1 MAVTGVRQ
9 VFPDRLRGIAL
20 LGIVVV
26 NVPLLGLSFD
36 GFTPASIDDT
46 VNRATAFLVIAL
58 AQGKF
63 YLLFSFLFGYSAAFI
78 LRDGSAPNRRRFRR
92 RLVGLAAIGLVH
104 AVFFYI
110 GDILIS
116 YAVAG
121 FGLLA
126 VSGRSDRALRR
137 WAVVGFAAGVILPFL
152 FLGPLTAIDPNS
164 LTGHTDSTLS
174 ALDEAM
180 ANGSFLEAALARLRA
195 LPIVL
200 ASLFALQ
207 DAMAFGA
214 FCLGLLAARSQAL
227 ADPEARRTQWRRM
240 AVIGLAVGL
249 PVQFAAASMALV
261 PLDDAS
267 SSWNV
272 TALGTALGFTTAP
285 ILAAGYLG
293 LLGWGLARRPQ
304 LASFA
309 AVPGRASLSVYVGE
323 SVLLSLLFCGYGLGY
338 FGQWTAL
345 PVVLSGITAWV
356 VLAALARVWLG
367 RFDQGPLES
376 LLGRWTG
383 QAQVRTYGE
392 PPRPPSGT

>member
-1 MAVTGVRQ
+1 MSVPGARQ

-26 NVPLLGLSFD
+26 NVPLLGLSYD
-36 GFTPASIDDT
+36 GFTAASLEGT
-46 VNRATAFLVIAL
+46 ANKATAFLVIAL

-92 RLVGLAAIGLVH
+92 RLIGLAVIGFVH

-116 YAVAG
+116 YAVLG

-137 WAVVGFAAGVILPFL
+137 WAIVGVAVGAILPFL

-164 LTGHTDSTLS
+164 LTGHTDPTLA
-174 ALDEAM
+174 ALDDAL
-180 ANGSFLEAALARLRA
+180 ANGTFLEAALARLRA

-200 ASLFALQ
+200 ASLVALQ
-207 DAMAFGA
+207 DVMAFGA

-227 ADPEARRTQWRRM
+227 ADPHLRLPQWRRI
-240 AVIGLAVGL
+240 ALIGLLVGL
-249 PVQFAAASMALV
+249 PIQGAAAVMALV
-261 PLDDAS
+261 PQEDAS
-267 SSWNV
+267 ASASV
-272 TALGTALGFTTAP
+272 AAVGTALGFATAP

-293 LLGWGLARRPQ
+293 LLGWGLASRPH
-304 LASFA
+304 LVAFA
-309 AVPGRASLSVYVGE
+309 AVPGRVSLSVYIGQ
-323 SVLLSLLFCGYGLGY
+323 SVLLSFLFCGYGLGY

-345 PVVLSGITAWV
+345 PVVLSGIAAWV
-356 VLAALARVWLG
+356 VLAVLARIWLS

-383 QAQVRTYGE
+383 KA
-392 PPRPPSGT
+392 SAAS